1 MNSELMCWFSS
12 KQLLIRAVRGGRKM
26 AGVYYVELLSG
37 VRKARVILVYYPSG
51 KGSWFS
57 FSFKPSWLRENYIKR
72 NYLRTNWPNGS
83 LPLWERKCL

>member
-12 KQLLIRAVRGGRKM
+12 KQLLISAVRGGRKM

-51 KGSWFS
+51 KEVGQLF
-57 FSFKPSWLRENYIKR
+57 F
-72 NYLRTNWPNGS
+72 
-83 LPLWERKCL
+83 